1 MKFVVLILLSF
12 ICCASLRAAAPASAP
27 ANPDFEKKLADI
39 DTRAGK
45 IQDFTARFEQQK
57 FTALLRKPLLSSGT
71 IRVVGALVRWD
82 TEKPE
87 PSVLYSDGKEL
98 KMYYPKQ
105 KLLEVYPID
114 RRMADLVASPIPR
127 LAILKEK
134 FSFEPLPLE
143 EATKDAPDLVEKPE
157 MVAVRLR
164 PTDAFLKEHVREV
177 RVLLDGRSARML
189 CVTTV
194 DADGDRTVMRF
205 RDVRENAG
213 VKPADVQLVVP
224 ADVKV
229 SRPLEGVGN

>member
-1 MKFVVLILLSF
+1 MLL
-12 ICCASLRAAAPASAP
+12 APAPAP
-27 ANPDFEKKLADI
+27 ATQPAADPALDAKLADI
-39 DTRAGK
+39 DARAAK

-71 IRVVGALVRWD
+71 IRTVGPYVRWD

-87 PSVLYSDGKEL
+87 STVLYSDGKEL
-98 KMYYPKQ
+98 RMYYPGR

-127 LAILKEK
+127 LATLKGK
-134 FSFEPLPLE
+134 FAVESLPPA
-143 EATKDAPDLVEKPE
+143 EAKKDAPDLADLPDLLPI
-157 MVAVRLR
+157 RLR

-177 RVLLDGRSARML
+177 RVLMDTKSARML

-194 DADGDRTVMRF
+194 DTDGDRTVIRF
-205 RDVRENAG
+205 LDVKQNTG
-213 VKPADVQLVVP
+213 LKPADVQLAVP

-229 SRPLEGVGN
+229 SKPLEGGGAG